1 VRCVEFR
8 KVANVMAKAINVFGI
23 AEVQNGM
30 TVNKDKMIA
39 AINSAMYDVANDVLN
54 KAMNIVPMDTGN
66 LKASSNIT
74 VKPSKAEVHSKIA
87 VSFGGATTGA
97 PAGANYAIYVHE
109 NLGANHSPP
118 KFQGGQAKYLEQPF
132 LEETSSWPDSLV
144 KRIRVW
150 YNA

>member
-1 VRCVEFR
+1 MRRVKFR

-23 AEVQNGM
+23 TEVKNGM
-30 TVNKDKMIA
+30 ILNKDKMIA
-39 AINSAMYDVANDVLN
+39 AINSAMYDSANDVLN
-54 KAMNIVPMDTGN
+54 NAMNLVPMETGT
-66 LKASSNIT
+66 LKASGNVTS
-74 VKPSKAEVHSKIA
+74 KPSKAEVHTKIS

-97 PAGANYAIYVHE
+97 PSGANYAIYVHE

-132 LEETSSWPDSLV
+132 LEETSKWPSDLV

-150 YNA
+150 YHG